1 MTRVL
6 HKLKLD
12 VVLPVEMEIADII
25 ELFEKSFDVWL
36 SDTYN
41 GAVVGV
47 DLHAPVAGHGWR
59 ERYSVNRDLMLNSSL
74 DKWQKILV
82 QQVAVWRDVQ
92 TAVSDV
98 GCIAAEHEVA
108 IDIGR
113 ETVQVESQVR
123 GIVAAVKQHDRQTG
137 EIRESG
143 STVKEL
149 DELGAVGAGLVCVNL
164 VDDHRRLDGR

>member
-59 ERYSVNRDLMLNSSL
+59 ERSL
-74 DKWQKILV
+74 PIKVIEFLEFG
-82 QQVAVWRDVQ
+82 
-92 TAVSDV
+92 T
-98 GCIAAEHEVA
+98 
-108 IDIGR
+108 
-113 ETVQVESQVR
+113 
-123 GIVAAVKQHDRQTG
+123 
-137 EIRESG
+137 
-143 STVKEL
+143 L
-149 DELGAVGAGLVCVNL
+149 
-164 VDDHRRLDGR
+164 

>member
-74 DKWQKILV
+74 DKWQKILDNYNGGSLTLGN
-82 QQVAVWRDVQ
+82 VALLCGVTR
-92 TAVSDV
+92 TAVYHWINEKK
-98 GCIAAEHEVA
+98 IAATKNTEGDW
-108 IDIGR
+108 IIN
-113 ETVQVESQVR
+113 VQ
-123 GIVAAVKQHDRQTG
+123 
-137 EIRESG
+137 
-143 STVKEL
+143 EL
-149 DELGAVGAGLVCVNL
+149 DELAKKG
-164 VDDHRRLDGR
+164 

>member
-74 DKWQKILV
+74 DKWQKILDNYNGGSLTLGN
-82 QQVAVWRDVQ
+82 VALLCGVTR
-92 TAVSDV
+92 TAVYHWINEKK
-98 GCIAAEHEVA
+98 IAGNKNTEGDW
-108 IDIGR
+108 IIN
-113 ETVQVESQVR
+113 VQ
-123 GIVAAVKQHDRQTG
+123 
-137 EIRESG
+137 
-143 STVKEL
+143 EL
-149 DELGAVGAGLVCVNL
+149 DELAKKG
-164 VDDHRRLDGR
+164 